1 MSARIAIHMR
11 SGCHL
16 CEEAEQAVREAVGPE
31 TQIELVDIE
40 QDDDLHRRDLERIPV
55 ILVDGIEF
63 ATLIDYRGPDF
74 ADNLRQRLNH

>member
-1 MSARIAIHMR
+1 MRVRVAIHMR
-11 SGCHL
+11 PGCHL
-16 CEEAEQAVREAVGPE
+16 CDEAESAVREAIGPE

-55 ILVDGIEF
+55 ILVDGVEF
-63 ATLIDYRGPDF
+63 ATLIDYRHPDF